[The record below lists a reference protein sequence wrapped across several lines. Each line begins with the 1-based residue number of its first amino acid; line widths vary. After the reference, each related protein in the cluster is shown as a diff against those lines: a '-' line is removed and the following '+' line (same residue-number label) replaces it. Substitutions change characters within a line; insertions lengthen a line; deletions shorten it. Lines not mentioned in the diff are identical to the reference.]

1 MEDNREERDKER
13 RRGNLV
19 YRSGDNDTIVNLMRV
34 EFEVAWAV
42 YSLFSNRANRRRHRA
57 DRTKQN
63 KTITDT

>member
-34 EFEVAWAV
+34 EFEG
-42 YSLFSNRANRRRHRA
+42 LFILYFPTEPTDADTGQIELNRIE
-57 DRTKQN
+57 N